1 MPLFQD
7 PNINKWWRDPTLRAI
22 ATGPDARRDL
32 FCRFYSGNYFD
43 FLEEKDREDKLFAQ
57 ADRII
62 SFVRRRQKIEAIL
75 DHSVS
80 INHTLGVITST
91 EV

>member
-7 PNINKWWRDPTLRAI
+7 PDINKWWRDPTLRAI

-32 FCRFYSGNYFD
+32 FCRFYTGNYFD
-43 FLEEKDREDKLFAQ
+43 FLEEKDREDKLFACQQ

-62 SFVRRRQKIEAIL
+62 SFVRRRQKIEVKRQK
-75 DHSVS
+75 DPTFNFKSW
-80 INHTLGVITST
+80 TTRFQ
-91 EV
+91 